1 LGAVA
6 VAAQSVLKSF
16 MQIINYSENLL
27 VKKHRGTMPII
38 LTCPHGGSEPPP
50 SVQEREKDKTPRG
63 CNFTTSRDVETD
75 TIAESVAE
83 KILQLT
89 GLSPYIVIAV
99 FHRKFI
105 DANRRLECAFT
116 DSSAKAFY
124 EEYHKSISEY
134 VSEIL
139 QENDGRGFLFDIHGI
154 REISEDPAD
163 IYLGTVN
170 GETLQPSFQRAD
182 IFKRHGLHGLL
193 QASRHLVGDE
203 GANTVF
209 QYRVSPADKEA
220 EETAQVRG
228 GFTVRKYAAL
238 MSNCIQLEIADTL
251 RKDEE
256 KRRFIIEDLAFAMI
270 NFVRRHSPF

>member
-1 LGAVA
+1 
-6 VAAQSVLKSF
+6 
-16 MQIINYSENLL
+16 MQIINYSENLF

-38 LTCPHGGSEPPP
+38 LTSPHGGSESPP
-50 SVQEREKDKTPRG
+50 SVQEREKANTPKG
-63 CNFTTSRDVETD
+63 CNFTTSRDLKTD
-75 TIAESVAE
+75 IITESVAE
-83 KILQLT
+83 KIFQLT
-89 GLSPYIVIAV
+89 GLSPYIVIAQ

-116 DSSAKAFY
+116 DSNAKTFY
-124 EEYHKSISEY
+124 EEYHSSISEY
-134 VSEIL
+134 VTEVL

-170 GETLQPSFQRAD
+170 GKTLQPSFQRAD

-193 QASRHLVGDE
+193 QASRHLVGGE
-203 GANTVF
+203 GADTVF

-220 EETAQVRG
+220 KETDEVRG
-228 GFTVRKYAAL
+228 GFTVRNYAEL
-238 MSNCIQLEIADTL
+238 MINCIQIEIADTL
-251 RKDEE
+251 RKDEQ
-256 KRRFIIEDLAFAMI
+256 KRGFIIEDLAFAMI